1 MTEEYGGQVVKFMA
15 TRETDSTL
23 RSAAA
28 VSVERAQATRLRTRL
43 RQRKGGVL
51 DAAAYAIRRGMLVR
65 RGRGNEELELGAGDD
80 RMDIPRPVGQA
91 TLSA

>member
-1 MTEEYGGQVVKFMA
+1 MA

-28 VSVERAQATRLRTRL
+28 VSVERAQATRLQTRL

-51 DAAAYAIRRGMLVR
+51 DAAAYAIRRGMMVR
-65 RGRGNEELELGAGDD
+65 KRRGNEELELGAGDD
-80 RMDIPRPVGQA
+80 RTDIPRPTDQA
-91 TLSA
+91 R